1 MREDKMKSIVVA
13 IEFPI
18 EEREVLN
25 ISKKM
30 ASEFKAKLYI
40 VHSETVDSYINHIVM
55 EDNLQLSNKIMEE
68 YKNNFK
74 KQMKDLHDEL
84 VSEKIDAECVLTE
97 GSSVDN
103 ILKIAKEK
111 SAEMIILGS
120 HEHGKFYHLVF
131 GSTHELLINK
141 SNIPVLIIPPHIK
154 G

>member
-1 MREDKMKSIVVA
+1 MKSIVVA

-68 YKNNFK
+68 YKDNFK

>member
-1 MREDKMKSIVVA
+1 MKSIVVA

-18 EEREVLN
+18 KRREVLN
-25 ISKKM
+25 ISKQM

-55 EDNLQLSNKIMEE
+55 EDNLQLSNKILEE
-68 YKNNFK
+68 YKDNFK

>member
-1 MREDKMKSIVVA
+1 MKSIVVA

-18 EEREVLN
+18 ERREVLN
-25 ISKKM
+25 FSKKM

-55 EDNLQLSNKIMEE
+55 EDNLQLSNKILEE
-68 YKNNFK
+68 YKNSFK
-74 KQMKDLHDEL
+74 KQMKDLDDEL

-111 SAEMIILGS
+111 SADMIILGS
-120 HEHGKFYHLVF
+120 HEHGKFHHLVF

-141 SNIPVLIIPPHIK
+141 STIPVLIIPPHIK
-154 G
+154 E

>member
-1 MREDKMKSIVVA
+1 MKSIVVA

-18 EEREVLN
+18 ERREVLN
-25 ISKKM
+25 ISKQM

-40 VHSETVDSYINHIVM
+40 VHSETVDSYINHIVI

-84 VSEKIDAECVLTE
+84 VSENIDAECVLTE

-103 ILKIAKEK
+103 IIEIAKEK
-111 SAEMIILGS
+111 SADMIILGS
-120 HEHGKFYHLVF
+120 HKHGKFYHLIF
-131 GSTHELLINK
+131 GSTHELLISK
-141 SNIPVLIIPPHIK
+141 STIPVMIIPPHINE
-154 G
+154 

>member
-1 MREDKMKSIVVA
+1 
-13 IEFPI
+13 
-18 EEREVLN
+18 
-25 ISKKM
+25 
-30 ASEFKAKLYI
+30 
-40 VHSETVDSYINHIVM
+40 M
-55 EDNLQLSNKIMEE
+55 EDNLQLSNKILEE
-68 YKNNFK
+68 YKDNFK

>member
-1 MREDKMKSIVVA
+1 MKSIVVA

-111 SAEMIILGS
+111 SADMIILGS